1 MFMGGLIMTSNFDDG
16 DSVGRGRNRRCK
28 SGLDSDA
35 ATRRDRMREPVKIR
49 FRLLGPRLTGRFTAY
64 VGRRGPRPLSIS
76 SQKGRALLAYL
87 AMQPEH
93 FARREDL
100 ANLFWG
106 DRVDEYARH
115 NLRQCLAILRGEL
128 ASIGPDFLILRRDA
142 VALRGQSLAVDA
154 LEFVA
159 LAQSGELSQL
169 DRALELYRGEFLAGN
184 ALDLEPFSRWMMA
197 ERSRL
202 HAIAAGLF
210 EQCAKHSDA
219 LGNGD

>member
-16 DSVGRGRNRRCK
+16 DSVGRGRNRPCK

-64 VGRRGPRPLSIS
+64 VGRRRPRPLSIS

-115 NLRQCLAILRGEL
+115 KPVPRH
-128 ASIGPDFLILRRDA
+128 PT
-142 VALRGQSLAVDA
+142 
-154 LEFVA
+154 
-159 LAQSGELSQL
+159 
-169 DRALELYRGEFLAGN
+169 
-184 ALDLEPFSRWMMA
+184 
-197 ERSRL
+197 
-202 HAIAAGLF
+202 
-210 EQCAKHSDA
+210 
-219 LGNGD
+219 